1 MTMSSGFANDRKE
14 QTRISIPKP
23 TKNPKTE
30 QTLTRK
36 LTKKPQRSKTTRQE
50 KAKQREKVKPL
61 HDRLNRVEKEVD
73 KAAEVKRRL
82 DQELANPEIYNE
94 ANRDQ
99 LRELLFDQARN
110 AQLHQELES
119 QWLEASELLEQ
130 ADEPSQG

>member
-1 MTMSSGFANDRKE
+1 M
-14 QTRISIPKP
+14 
-23 TKNPKTE
+23 
-30 QTLTRK
+30 
-36 LTKKPQRSKTTRQE
+36 
-50 KAKQREKVKPL
+50 

>member
-1 MTMSSGFANDRKE
+1 M
-14 QTRISIPKP
+14 
-23 TKNPKTE
+23 
-30 QTLTRK
+30 
-36 LTKKPQRSKTTRQE
+36 
-50 KAKQREKVKPL
+50 

-130 ADEPSQG
+130 ADEPSPG